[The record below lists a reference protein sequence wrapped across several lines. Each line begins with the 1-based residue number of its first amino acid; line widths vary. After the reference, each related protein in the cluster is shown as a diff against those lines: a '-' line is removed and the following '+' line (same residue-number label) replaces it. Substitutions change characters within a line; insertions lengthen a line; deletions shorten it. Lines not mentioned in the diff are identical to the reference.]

1 MQCTGHVIAFH
12 GSNSSTGC
20 LTGAALEDGA
30 VDISECVVDRPTIVV
45 MGSEG
50 FGLRTNTRRA
60 CTQLVGIGSGV
71 TAPVGV
77 LADTEPLV
85 DSLNV
90 SVATGILLHDLMRK
104 RK

>member
-1 MQCTGHVIAFH
+1 M
-12 GSNSSTGC
+12 
-20 LTGAALEDGA
+20 
-30 VDISECVVDRPTIVV
+30 DISECVVDRPTIVV

-60 CTQLVGIGSGV
+60 CTQLVGISGGAA
-71 TAPVGV
+71 APAGG
-77 LADTEPLV
+77 LADAEPLV

-104 RK
+104 RQ

>member
-1 MQCTGHVIAFH
+1 M
-12 GSNSSTGC
+12 
-20 LTGAALEDGA
+20 
-30 VDISECVVDRPTIVV
+30 DISECVVDRPTIVV

-60 CTQLVGIGSGV
+60 CTQLVGISSGAA
-71 TAPVGV
+71 APTGGLVD
-77 LADTEPLV
+77 AEPLV

-104 RK
+104 RQSIID